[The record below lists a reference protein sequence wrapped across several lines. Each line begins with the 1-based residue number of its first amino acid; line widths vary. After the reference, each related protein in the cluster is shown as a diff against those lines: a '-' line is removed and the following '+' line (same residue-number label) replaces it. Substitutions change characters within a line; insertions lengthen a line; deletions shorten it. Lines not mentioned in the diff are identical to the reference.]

1 MTLDPIKVLALVH
14 KHDVNDN
21 DTEDNCR
28 ERQKQD
34 STESGIV
41 MKTYRNEFLKTQAYA
56 CKSLLCDEQLSKKR
70 LCFTSVLEEKCF
82 IQGCFVV
89 VLM

>member
-14 KHDVNDN
+14 EHDVNDN
-21 DTEDNCR
+21 DTEDNYR

-41 MKTYRNEFLKTQAYA
+41 MKTQAYA

-89 VLM
+89 MLM